1 MLVEAKSY
9 LDSYGVYY
17 EALTDPNDRNYT
29 RYKLLTNGV
38 FRGIVSAKLKQQYL
52 KDGLIEANVNLRYGL
67 AAGNIHQGNEG
78 ALKILFSKKGWVL
91 ITPDEIRAFIEKLC
105 ARGWEDD
112 LVTITSKLLRKP

>member
-1 MLVEAKSY
+1 
-9 LDSYGVYY
+9 VYY